1 MARLIARA
9 HPILASL
16 DFERTVPFY
25 ARLGFA
31 LVLRMD
37 NYLIVRRDEI
47 KLHFWKCED
56 RNVAENTSCY
66 LDTLD
71 VDALHAEFVAN
82 GVKATP
88 LADREWGRR
97 EFYVIDSSG
106 NLLRFGQRIA
116 PPAAS

>member
-16 DFERTVPFY
+16 DFDRTVAFY
-25 ARLGFA
+25 ERLGFA
-31 LVLRMD
+31 ATLRLD
-37 NYLIVRRDEI
+37 NYVIVRREDIE
-47 KLHFWKCED
+47 LHFWKCDD

-66 LDTLD
+66 LDTID
-71 VDALHAEFVAN
+71 VDALHAEFIAN

-88 LADREWGRR
+88 LANREWGRR

-116 PPAAS
+116 SPAS